1 MAALAGGA
9 VALTVAIMLVAAYS
23 DAQTALARAEG
34 ARLLA
39 VARTVAL
46 APQSASTAE
55 TGTDIVAATRDSA
68 GRYRVIAD
76 VNVRQGPSNDSPR
89 VGGLMSGTEVEVDA
103 DSLGWLR
110 VRLTDGSYGFVYKKW
125 LEPIAPQP

>member
-1 MAALAGGA
+1 MVDEPPKVEPAAG
-9 VALTVAIMLVAAYS
+9 
-23 DAQTALARAEG
+23 
-34 ARLLA
+34 
-39 VARTVAL
+39 
-46 APQSASTAE
+46 PQSLQT
-55 TGTDIVAATRDSA
+55 IPA

-89 VGGLMSGTEVEVDA
+89 VGGLMSGAEVEVDA